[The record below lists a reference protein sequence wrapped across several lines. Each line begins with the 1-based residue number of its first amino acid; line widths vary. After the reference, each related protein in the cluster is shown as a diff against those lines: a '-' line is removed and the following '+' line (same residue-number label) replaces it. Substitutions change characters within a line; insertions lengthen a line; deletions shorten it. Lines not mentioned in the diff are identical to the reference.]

1 MRKILQLLFVAATA
15 SILLVGCASTQTSK
29 ADVSYSLVEI
39 TAEEYVALDSSLG
52 SN

>member
-1 MRKILQLLFVAATA
+1 MRKILRMLFIAAAA

-29 ADVSYSLVEI
+29 ANVSYTLVEI

-52 SN
+52 LN